1 MSFDCEIMSLL
12 PISIYPV
19 ESKPF
24 GLAYSEWTIKWWQ
37 WILSIPKSQNPANDD
52 TGAFAGGQQDDG
64 NVFFLCQTIETA
76 KKIPWRTI
84 TLPADKSIFMPII
97 NWISIQV
104 NNDTDDEMLKDAIMH
119 TDEVANMQ
127 FTLDDEPVQNL
138 RDYRV
143 VSPFFD
149 VIFPEDN
156 VFNVSPG
163 SHRCVSDG
171 FWIFFKPLKK
181 IAKLSSFG
189 SCSSGVTKISA
200 NYYFQYRL
208 T

>member
-1 MSFDCEIMSLL
+1 MSLL

-19 ESKPF
+19 QSIPF
-24 GLAYSEWTIKWWQ
+24 GLTYSEWTIKWWQ
-37 WILSIPKSQNPANDD
+37 WILSFPKSHNPACDN
-52 TGAFAGGQQDDG
+52 TGAFAAERQEDT

-76 KKIPWRTI
+76 KQYHGVRS

-104 NNDTDDEMLKDAIMH
+104 NNDTDDELLRDAIMH

-127 FTLDDEPVQNL
+127 FTIDDEPVENL

-143 VSPFFD
+143 MSPFFN
-149 VIFPEDN
+149 VVFPKDN

-171 FWIFFKPLKK
+171 FWVFFRPLKK
-181 IAKLSSFG
+181 IAKVSSYG
-189 SCSSGVTKISA
+189 SCSSGITKISA
-200 NYYFQYRL
+200 NYYLQYRL